1 METRLTQTQL
11 AQVVAEIDK
20 LSQQRELELAPDQV
34 REILRELNL
43 PDELLE
49 DAIAQ
54 MHRRE
59 VLEKQQ
65 RRNRWIAIASTAVVI
80 SAIAIG
86 VLFGQNQQ
94 QQTAQVVGEQDRIAL
109 SKTGGDSLTQV
120 NRQINPR
127 IYYQVTLKNA
137 PIGRQLSLQ
146 CDWTNPSG
154 QIVHQ
159 GRYQTR
165 TIDTPIWNTNC
176 FYDLGSASPL
186 GNWEV
191 RMSLDGRAISTEP
204 FTVK

>member
-1 METRLTQTQL
+1 METRLTQAQL

-20 LSQQRELELAPDQV
+20 LSRQRESELAPDQV

-59 VLEKQQ
+59 ALEKEQ
-65 RRNRWIAIASTAVVI
+65 RRNKWIAIASTAVVI

-86 VLFGQNQQ
+86 IVFGQNQRQ
-94 QQTAQVVGEQDRIAL
+94 KIAGVASTEDRISL
-109 SKTGGDSLTQV
+109 SKKGGNSLSQV

-137 PIGRQLSLQ
+137 PIGSQLALQ
-146 CDWTNPSG
+146 CDWVNPNG

-159 GRYQTR
+159 NRFKTR
-165 TIDTPIWNTNC
+165 TVETAVWNTNC
-176 FYDLGSASPL
+176 FYDLGSAAQP

-191 RMSLDGRAISTEP
+191 RMSLDGRAIGSES
-204 FTVK
+204 FVVK

>member
-1 METRLTQTQL
+1 METRLTQAQL

-20 LSQQRELELAPDQV
+20 LSRQRESELAPDQV

-59 VLEKQQ
+59 ALEKQQ
-65 RRNRWIAIASTAVVI
+65 RRNRWIAIASTVVVI
-80 SAIAIG
+80 SAIATG
-86 VLFGQNQQ
+86 VLFGQNRQQ
-94 QQTAQVVGEQDRIAL
+94 QNAQVGVTEDRIAL
-109 SKTGGDSLTQV
+109 SKKGGDSLTQV

-137 PIGRQLSLQ
+137 PIGSQLSLQ
-146 CDWTNPSG
+146 CDWINPSG

-159 GRYQTR
+159 SKYQTR
-165 TIDTPIWNTNC
+165 TIDTPVWNTHC
-176 FYDLGSASPL
+176 FYDLGSASSP

-191 RMSLDGRAISTEP
+191 RMSLDGRAIGTEP
-204 FTVK
+204 FVVK

>member
-11 AQVVAEIDK
+11 AQVIAEIDK

-54 MHRRE
+54 MRRRE
-59 VLEKQQ
+59 ALEQQQ
-65 RRNRWIAIASTAVVI
+65 RRNRWIAIATTAAVI
-80 SAIAIG
+80 SAIGIG
-86 VLFGQNQQ
+86 TLFAQNQQ
-94 QQTAQVVGEQDRIAL
+94 QQTARVVADQDRIAL
-109 SKTGGDSLTQV
+109 SKTGEGLTQV

-127 IYYQVTLKNA
+127 LYYQVTLKNA
-137 PIGRQLSLQ
+137 PIDRQLSLQ

-159 GRYQTR
+159 SKYKTR
-165 TIDTPIWNTNC
+165 TIDRSVWNTNC
-176 FYDLGSASPL
+176 FYDLGSAAPP

-191 RMSLDGRAISTEP
+191 RMSLDGRAIGTEP

>member
-1 METRLTQTQL
+1 METRLTQAQL

-20 LSQQRELELAPDQV
+20 LSRQRESELAPDQV

-59 VLEKQQ
+59 ALEKQQ
-65 RRNRWIAIASTAVVI
+65 RRNRWIAIASTVVVI

-86 VLFGQNQQ
+86 VLFGQNRQQ
-94 QQTAQVVGEQDRIAL
+94 QNAQVVATEDRIAL
-109 SKTGGDSLTQV
+109 SKKGGDSLTQV

-137 PIGRQLSLQ
+137 PIGSQLSLQ
-146 CDWTNPSG
+146 CDWINPSG

-159 GRYQTR
+159 SKYQTR
-165 TIDTPIWNTNC
+165 TIDTPVWNTHC
-176 FYDLGSASPL
+176 FYDLGSASSP

-191 RMSLDGRAISTEP
+191 RMSLDGRAIGTEP
-204 FTVK
+204 FVVK

>member
-191 RMSLDGRAISTEP
+191 RMSLDGRVISTEP

>member
-20 LSQQRELELAPDQV
+20 LSQQRDLELAPDQV

-59 VLEKQQ
+59 ALEKEQ
-65 RRNRWIAIASTAVVI
+65 RRNKWIAIASTVVVI

-86 VLFGQNQQ
+86 ILFNQNQQ
-94 QQTAQVVGEQDRIAL
+94 QKIAGVAATEDRISL
-109 SKTGGDSLTQV
+109 SKKGGDRLSQV

-127 IYYQVTLKNA
+127 VYYQVTLKNA
-137 PIGRQLSLQ
+137 PIGNQLALQ
-146 CDWTNPSG
+146 CDWINPNG

-159 GRYQTR
+159 NSYKTR
-165 TIDTPIWNTNC
+165 TIDTTVWNTNC
-176 FYDLGSASPL
+176 FYDLGSAAQP

-191 RMSLDGRAISTEP
+191 RMSLDGRAIGSEP
-204 FTVK
+204 FAVK

>member
-1 METRLTQTQL
+1 METRLTQAQL

-20 LSQQRELELAPDQV
+20 LSRQRESELAPDQV

-59 VLEKQQ
+59 ALEKEQ
-65 RRNRWIAIASTAVVI
+65 RRNKWIAIASAAVAI

-86 VLFGQNQQ
+86 IVFGQNQRQ
-94 QQTAQVVGEQDRIAL
+94 KIAGVASTEDRISL
-109 SKTGGDSLTQV
+109 SKKGGNSLSQV

-137 PIGRQLSLQ
+137 PIGSQLALQ
-146 CDWTNPSG
+146 CDWVNPNG

-159 GRYQTR
+159 NRFKTR
-165 TIDTPIWNTNC
+165 TVETAVWNTNC
-176 FYDLGSASPL
+176 FYDLGSAAQP

-191 RMSLDGRAISTEP
+191 RMSLDGRAIGSEP
-204 FTVK
+204 FVVK

>member
-54 MHRRE
+54 MRRRE

-80 SAIAIG
+80 SAIGIG

-94 QQTAQVVGEQDRIAL
+94 QKTAQVVGGEDRIAL
-109 SKTGGDSLTQV
+109 SKKGGDSLTQV

-137 PIGRQLSLQ
+137 PIGNHLSLQ
-146 CDWTNPSG
+146 CDWINPSG
-154 QIVHQ
+154 DIVNQ

-165 TIDTPIWNTNC
+165 TIDTAVWNTHC
-176 FYDLGSASPL
+176 FYDLGSAAPP

-191 RMSLDGRAISTEP
+191 RMSLDGRAISSEP

>member
-20 LSQQRELELAPDQV
+20 LSQQRDLELAPDQV

-59 VLEKQQ
+59 ALEKEQ
-65 RRNRWIAIASTAVVI
+65 RRNKWIAIASTVVVI

-86 VLFGQNQQ
+86 ILFNQNQQ
-94 QQTAQVVGEQDRIAL
+94 QKIAGVAATEDRISL
-109 SKTGGDSLTQV
+109 SKKGGDRLSQV

-127 IYYQVTLKNA
+127 VYYQVTLKNA
-137 PIGRQLSLQ
+137 PIGNQLALQ
-146 CDWTNPSG
+146 CDWINPNG

-159 GRYQTR
+159 NSYKTR
-165 TIDTPIWNTNC
+165 TIDTTVWNTNC
-176 FYDLGSASPL
+176 FYDLGSAAQP

-191 RMSLDGRAISTEP
+191 RMSLDGRAIGTEP
-204 FTVK
+204 FVVK

>member
-1 METRLTQTQL
+1 MENRLTQTQL
-11 AQVVAEIDK
+11 AQVIAEIDK
-20 LSQQRELELAPDQV
+20 LSQQRDLELAPDQV

-59 VLEKQQ
+59 ALEKEQ
-65 RRNRWIAIASTAVVI
+65 RRNKWIAIASTAVVI

-86 VLFGQNQQ
+86 IVFGQNQRQ
-94 QQTAQVVGEQDRIAL
+94 KIAGVASTEDRISL
-109 SKTGGDSLTQV
+109 SKKGGNSLSQV

-137 PIGRQLSLQ
+137 PIGSQLALQ
-146 CDWTNPSG
+146 CDWVNPNG

-159 GRYQTR
+159 NRFKTR
-165 TIDTPIWNTNC
+165 TVETAVWNTNC
-176 FYDLGSASPL
+176 FYDLGSAAQP

-191 RMSLDGRAISTEP
+191 RMSLDGRAIGSEP
-204 FTVK
+204 FAVK

>member
-1 METRLTQTQL
+1 MEPRLTQTQL
-11 AQVVAEIDK
+11 AQVIAEIDK

-54 MHRRE
+54 MRRRE
-59 VLEKQQ
+59 ALEQQQ

-86 VLFGQNQQ
+86 VLFGQNQK
-94 QQTAQVVGEQDRIAL
+94 QQTAQIVAGEDRIAL
-109 SKTGGDSLTQV
+109 SQKGGDSLTQV

-127 IYYQVTLKNA
+127 VYYQVTLKNA
-137 PIGRQLSLQ
+137 PIGNQLSLQ
-146 CDWTNPSG
+146 CDWINPSG
-154 QIVHQ
+154 DIVHQ

-165 TIDTPIWNTNC
+165 TIDTPIWNTHC
-176 FYDLGSASPL
+176 FYDLGSAAAP
-186 GNWEV
+186 GKWEV
-191 RMSLDGRAISTEP
+191 RMSLDGRVISSEP

>member
-1 METRLTQTQL
+1 METRLTQAQL

-20 LSQQRELELAPDQV
+20 LSNQRDLELGTDQV

-59 VLEKQQ
+59 ALEKQQ
-65 RRNRWIAIASTAVVI
+65 RRNRLIAISSTVVVI
-80 SAIAIG
+80 STIALG
-86 VLFGQNQQ
+86 VLFQQNRQRQ
-94 QQTAQVVGEQDRIAL
+94 NAQVVATEDRIAL
-109 SKTGGDSLTQV
+109 SKKGGDSLTQV

-137 PIGRQLSLQ
+137 PIGSQLSLQ
-146 CDWTNPSG
+146 CDWINPSG
-154 QIVHQ
+154 QIVRQ
-159 GRYQTR
+159 NKYQTR
-165 TIDTPIWNTNC
+165 TVDTAVWNTNC
-176 FYDLGSASPL
+176 FYDLGSASPP

-191 RMSLDGRAISTEP
+191 RMSLDGRAIGTEP
-204 FTVK
+204 FVVK

>member
-1 METRLTQTQL
+1 M
-11 AQVVAEIDK
+11 
-20 LSQQRELELAPDQV
+20 APDQV

-65 RRNRWIAIASTAVVI
+65 RRNRWIAIASTVVVI

-176 FYDLGSASPL
+176 FYDLGSASPP

-191 RMSLDGRAISTEP
+191 RMSLDGRVISTEP

>member
-1 METRLTQTQL
+1 METRLTQAQL

-20 LSQQRELELAPDQV
+20 LSQQRELELGTAQV

-65 RRNRWIAIASTAVVI
+65 RRNRWIALASTAVVI
-80 SAIAIG
+80 SAIGIG

-94 QQTAQVVGEQDRIAL
+94 QKTAQVVGGEDRIAL
-109 SKTGGDSLTQV
+109 SKKGGDSLTQV

-127 IYYQVTLKNA
+127 IYYQVTLQNA
-137 PIGRQLSLQ
+137 PIGNQLSLQ

-154 QIVHQ
+154 QIVRQ
-159 GRYQTR
+159 SKYTTR
-165 TIDTPIWNTNC
+165 TIDTAVWNTHC
-176 FYDLGSASPL
+176 FYDLGSASQP

-191 RMSLDGRAISTEP
+191 RMSLDGRAIGTEP
-204 FTVK
+204 FVVK